1 MTKTQ
6 KRKSTHRRRRPRSV
20 LTVVPV
26 ATSGTHGHSGNRGPN
41 GNRGH
46 SGNRGPNGNE
56 GAHLVVPCLEDS
68 LTDVLHMRNVHGR
81 VRKVLTVDQY
91 LHHKRYKGKNAGL
104 LTARGASGT
113 VYTLP
118 VDPKLAATPADPF
131 RTAGA
136 TASS

>member
-1 MTKTQ
+1 M
-6 KRKSTHRRRRPRSV
+6 
-20 LTVVPV
+20 LTVAPV
-26 ATSGTHGHSGNRGPN
+26 ATSGTHGHCGNRGPN

-46 SGNRGPNGNE
+46 SGNER
-56 GAHLVVPCLEDS
+56 AHLVVPCLEDS

-104 LTARGASGT
+104 LTARSASGT

>member
-1 MTKTQ
+1 M
-6 KRKSTHRRRRPRSV
+6 
-20 LTVVPV
+20 
-26 ATSGTHGHSGNRGPN
+26 RG
-41 GNRGH
+41 RTII
-46 SGNRGPNGNE
+46 
-56 GAHLVVPCLEDS
+56 PCLEDS
-68 LTDVLHMRNVHGR
+68 MTDVLHMRNEHGR

-91 LHHKRYKGKNAGL
+91 LHHKRYKGKNAAL
-104 LTARGASGT
+104 LTARSASGN

>member
-1 MTKTQ
+1 MGT
-6 KRKSTHRRRRPRSV
+6 
-20 LTVVPV
+20 V
-26 ATSGTHGHSGNRGPN
+26 ATRGPN
-41 GNRGH
+41 GNSGPSGNSGRN
-46 SGNRGPNGNE
+46 GNRGHNGNE

-81 VRKVLTVDQY
+81 VRKVITVDQY
-91 LHHKRYKGKNAGL
+91 LHHKRYKGKNAGI
-104 LTARGASGT
+104 LTARSASGT

>member
-1 MTKTQ
+1 MTKKKTTKKTQ
-6 KRKSTHRRRRPRSV
+6 PRHRQSAHA
-20 LTVVPV
+20 V
-26 ATSGTHGHSGNRGPN
+26 ATGGTVPMRG
-41 GNRGH
+41 R
-46 SGNRGPNGNE
+46 
-56 GAHLVVPCLEDS
+56 AVIPCLEDS
-68 LTDVLHMRNVHGR
+68 MTDVLHMRNEHGR

-91 LHHKRYKGKNAGL
+91 LHHKRYKGKNAAL
-104 LTARGASGT
+104 LTARSASGT

>member
-1 MTKTQ
+1 MTKKKTTKKTQ
-6 KRKSTHRRRRPRSV
+6 PRHRQSARV
-20 LTVVPV
+20 V
-26 ATSGTHGHSGNRGPN
+26 ATGGTVPMRG
-41 GNRGH
+41 RTII
-46 SGNRGPNGNE
+46 
-56 GAHLVVPCLEDS
+56 PCLEDS
-68 LTDVLHMRNVHGR
+68 MTDVLHMRNEHGR

-91 LHHKRYKGKNAGL
+91 LHHKRYKGKNAAL
-104 LTARGASGT
+104 LTARSASGT